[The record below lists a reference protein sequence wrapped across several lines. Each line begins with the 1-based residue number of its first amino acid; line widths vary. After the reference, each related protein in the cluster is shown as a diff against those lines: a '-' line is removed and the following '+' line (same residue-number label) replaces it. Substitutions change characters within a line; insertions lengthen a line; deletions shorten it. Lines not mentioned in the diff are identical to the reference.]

1 MVEPW
6 LRGTLREWDAV
17 RRQVLH
23 ALELAGEDLERWCAG
38 LSDEEMNVRPF
49 GVAPVAFHLRHIAR
63 SLDRL
68 LTYAEGGELSPEQLA
83 GLESEL
89 AGEARTAEA
98 MAEAQEG
105 LRRAMERVKGIGP
118 ETFEEQRGVGRERL
132 PATVGGL
139 LVHCAEHTQRHV
151 GQAIT
156 TAKIV
161 VGMGTPYPPNSVQ
174 STSE

>member
-6 LRGTLREWDAV
+6 LRGTLGEWDAV

-23 ALELAGEDLERWCAG
+23 ALELADEDLERWCAG
-38 LSDEEMNVRPF
+38 LSDREMNARPF

-68 LTYAEGGELSPEQLA
+68 LTYAEGKGLSEEQLA
-83 GLESEL
+83 GLSGEL
-89 AGEARTAEA
+89 EGEARTVET
-98 MAEAQEG
+98 MAEVRVG
-105 LRRAMERVKGIGP
+105 LQRAMERVRQIGP
-118 ETFEEQRGVGRERL
+118 ETFEDARGVGRKRL

-156 TAKIV
+156 TAKV
-161 VGMGTPYPPNSVQ
+161 VAEMGTPYPPNSV
-174 STSE
+174 